1 MKKLNENQKVWFD
14 KKYKDSYSTREE
26 KIADF
31 RRSVEINKRHKYK
44 PRRCIVI
51 NNGIVA
57 KQYNEDLPIP
67 EGWKR
72 GLLKRGA
79 RNEQQSEQN

>member
-31 RRSVEINKRHKYK
+31 RRSVEINKRHKHK
-44 PRRCIVI
+44 PIRFVMI
-51 NNGIVA
+51 NNGVVI
-57 KQYNEDLPIP
+57 KRHNEDLPIP
-67 EGWKR
+67 EGWVR
-72 GLLKRGA
+72 GFFKRGA
-79 RNEQQSEQN
+79 KNEQQSEQN